1 MKTDRQIDKIIDEY
15 TPDIA
20 SGQETIDSIL
30 EKHPQYARE
39 LRPRLEAVLWMVTAR
54 KNLEPRSGFISSTRK
69 TMEDRFETVQ
79 PHGIWQHLFKQHT
92 PLRWAFNVTAP
103 VLLILLLALI
113 INNLT
118 LAARLSLPG
127 DPLYTTKLFIEDIH
141 LITTFSPVEKTDL
154 YIQLSRER
162 TLEFVDLVLEG
173 DYEVLPS
180 AAARLE
186 TEIISS
192 LHSIND
198 LTNRDL
204 ADKQPKTS
212 ELRETL
218 TNEIFM
224 LNILK
229 GSSPPLAYP
238 GIELAIQVAQSGLLV
253 LR

>member
-1 MKTDRQIDKIIDEY
+1 
-15 TPDIA
+15 
-20 SGQETIDSIL
+20 
-30 EKHPQYARE
+30 
-39 LRPRLEAVLWMVTAR
+39 
-54 KNLEPRSGFISSTRK
+54 
-69 TMEDRFETVQ
+69 
-79 PHGIWQHLFKQHT
+79 
-92 PLRWAFNVTAP
+92 
-103 VLLILLLALI
+103 
-113 INNLT
+113 
-118 LAARLSLPG
+118 
-127 DPLYTTKLFIEDIH
+127 
-141 LITTFSPVEKTDL
+141 VEKTDL

-212 ELRETL
+212 EFRETL